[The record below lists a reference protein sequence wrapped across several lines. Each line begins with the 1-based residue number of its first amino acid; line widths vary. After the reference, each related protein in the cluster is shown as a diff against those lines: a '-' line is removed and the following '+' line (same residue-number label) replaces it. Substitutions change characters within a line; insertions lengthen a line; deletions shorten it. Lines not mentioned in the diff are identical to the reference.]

1 MQRVQRLLTISVL
14 LAVSGFSV
22 SAWAQASP
30 DYNADA
36 IRERLSG
43 VTNPVATPTQTAPS
57 PTPSTDP
64 ACATFEAQMNDPKC
78 FAPAAGGERQLF
90 IYRGGA
96 KPPAAAPAMKRPTA
110 SLSPQSARPTVRP
123 AAPARSSRRAGA
135 GTAAAPV
142 VAVESAAAASCVD
155 QVADQA
161 LGLNL
166 CVTFALGSSELT
178 PKAKANLDQFAAA
191 IGGGEFTTLKFAI
204 EGHADASGSDPKNRE
219 LSAQRAESV
228 TNYMVSKGV
237 ARDRLT
243 FAGFGSERPVTG
255 QAPTAAVNRRVE
267 ARLVR

>member
-14 LAVSGFSV
+14 LAVSGFGG
-22 SAWAQASP
+22 AALAQAAP

-43 VTNPVATPTQTAPS
+43 VTNPVPAPTQTAPA
-57 PTPSTDP
+57 PTPATDP

-96 KPPAAAPAMKRPTA
+96 KPPTAAPAMKRPTA
-110 SLSPQSARPTVRP
+110 SLPTQAARPTARP
-123 AAPARSSRRAGA
+123 PTPTRQGRRAPAPAV
-135 GTAAAPV
+135 APV
-142 VAVESAAAASCVD
+142 AAVDSGAAASCVD

-166 CVTFALGSSELT
+166 CVTFALGSAELT

-191 IGGGEFTTLKFAI
+191 IGGGEFATLKFAI

-228 TNYMVSKGV
+228 TSYMVSKGV

-267 ARLVR
+267 ARLIR